1 MRFRWLRKSSRA
13 ACIMMAVARVKIQG
27 MDVEAALDY
36 TIRKGHAKNPE
47 SISQKEW
54 RSLNRDVAKAL
65 RKIEENR
72 RCGSS
77 ASG

>member
-13 ACIMMAVARVKIQG
+13 ACITMTVARVKIRG
-27 MDVEAALDY
+27 MDVEAALDF
-36 TIRKGHAKNPE
+36 TLHKGHAKNPE
-47 SISQKEW
+47 SISQREL
-54 RSLNRDVAKAL
+54 RSLNRDVRKAL
-65 RKIEENR
+65 LKIEENR